1 MRQFSEQRAPEFA
14 PPDQTAEY
22 SAELHHTSCSGHVRS
37 NVDPYLCSV
46 SLAGT
51 PVVFEIDTGAAVTII
66 NKAEY
71 QTLASKDTKQRLPSL
86 ETNDLPSLRLYAGKI
101 IPVIGRLICNARHA
115 KNSAQ
120 LTMFVLEASGPNL
133 LGRDALQTLKL
144 NWNRVFNVTGDLSSD
159 LLSKHSDV
167 FNVTNISRDH
177 LCAPFFGTKRF
188 PFVCTQP
195 CLAVLQLAVCSTCSL
210 LYACTRFWLPC
221 MSRCAPLSAHV
232 SISGCHA
239 CRGVLSLCACIR
251 FWLPCMSRCAPLSAH
266 VSVSGCYSSRCASL
280 ALLCVHTSISGCTRM
295 PISAFALTPEESLE
309 PSMDP
314 VIRM

>member
-1 MRQFSEQRAPEFA
+1 MMPS
-14 PPDQTAEY
+14 
-22 SAELHHTSCSGHVRS
+22 SATSKHIS
-37 NVDPYLCSV
+37 PFLF
-46 SLAGT
+46 
-51 PVVFEIDTGAAVTII
+51 PV
-66 NKAEY
+66 
-71 QTLASKDTKQRLPSL
+71 
-86 ETNDLPSLRLYAGKI
+86 
-101 IPVIGRLICNARHA
+101 LI
-115 KNSAQ
+115 
-120 LTMFVLEASGPNL
+120 F
-133 LGRDALQTLKL
+133 LKL
-144 NWNRVFNVTGDLSSD
+144 FFRSFFSPFFLVGS
-159 LLSKHSDV
+159 
-167 FNVTNISRDH
+167 VTNISRDH

-239 CRGVLSLCACIR
+239 CRGVLSFCACIR